1 MTKLSAAYLFV
12 VGATYTGVNLYLKIR
27 MFAGLPSSDVFNAGD
42 TSLPLPLPFPLPSP
56 PLP

>member
-27 MFAGLPSSDVFNAGD
+27 MFAATGP
-42 TSLPLPLPFPLPSP
+42 
-56 PLP
+56 